1 MYEMRINLI
10 IPSNLADFVNSQRGA
25 KSVQSY
31 LIELIAEK
39 KLSQNYEGVND
50 QETKTN

>member
-1 MYEMRINLI
+1 MRINLA
-10 IPSNLADFVNSQRGA
+10 IPAHLTAFFNSQRGT

-39 KLSQNYEGVND
+39 KELSPNYEELN
-50 QETKTN
+50 ESEENRI

>member
-1 MYEMRINLI
+1 MRINLA
-10 IPSNLADFVNSQRGA
+10 IPAHLTAFVNSQRGT

-39 KLSQNYEGVND
+39 KELSPNYEELN
-50 QETKTN
+50 ESEESRI